1 MDDGTRRRI
10 EERARALW
18 ERDGRPEGG
27 LNPYLAQAEDE
38 EVGSHISVAGEED
51 PQVGLDHDAPGGAAE
66 PKPGA

>member
-51 PQVGLDHDAPGGAAE
+51 PHVGLDHEAPAPARS
-66 PKPGA
+66 KPGA

>member
-51 PQVGLDHDAPGGAAE
+51 PHVGLDHDAPAPAG